1 MIAWI
6 NTGTL
11 IASIFSFLYFYV
23 KSAGPAALEKKIG
36 KKAYHICTCYRIISS
51 LFMSIAFANYIVYYF
66 YPLPV
71 PLPRTF
77 PWSWWWSAA
86 IAGIIA
92 VLGGYIWVKGMKDA
106 GEETMITKKE
116 HTLYTGIYT
125 KIRHPQAAGEI
136 TYWWVIAFVLH
147 SPFLAVLSFVW
158 VPVFYMMCVAEEK
171 DLIIRYGEAYLKY
184 KQDTGFLIPK
194 RKQ

>member
-1 MIAWI
+1 
-6 NTGTL
+6 
-11 IASIFSFLYFYV
+11 
-23 KSAGPAALEKKIG
+23 
-36 KKAYHICTCYRIISS
+36 
-51 LFMSIAFANYIVYYF
+51 
-66 YPLPV
+66 
-71 PLPRTF
+71 
-77 PWSWWWSAA
+77 
-86 IAGIIA
+86 
-92 VLGGYIWVKGMKDA
+92 
-106 GEETMITKKE
+106 MITKKE

>member
-1 MIAWI
+1 M
-6 NTGTL
+6 GTL

-125 KIRHPQAAGEI
+125 KIRHPQAIGEI

-158 VPVFYMMCVAEEK
+158 IPVFYIMCVAEEK
-171 DLIIRYGEAYLKY
+171 DLIIRYGEVYLKY
-184 KQDTGFLIPK
+184 KQNTGFLIPK

>member
-6 NTGTL
+6 NMGIL
-11 IASIFSFLYFYV
+11 IASIFLFLYFYV

-36 KKAYHICTCYRIISS
+36 KEAYRKCTFYRIISS
-51 LFMSIAFANYIVYYF
+51 VFMSIAFVNYIVYYF

-77 PWSWWWSAA
+77 PWSWWWSAV
-86 IAGIIA
+86 IAGIVA
-92 VLGGYIWVKGMKDA
+92 VLGGYIWIKGMNDA

-125 KIRHPQAAGEI
+125 KIRHPQAVGEI
-136 TYWWVIAFVLH
+136 TYWWVTAFVLH

-158 VPVFYMMCVAEEK
+158 IPVFYMMCVAEEK
-171 DLIIRYGEAYLKY
+171 DLIIRYGEAYLDY
-184 KQDTGFLIPK
+184 KQNTGFLIPK
-194 RKQ
+194 RKR

>member
-6 NTGTL
+6 NIGIL
-11 IASIFSFLYFYV
+11 IASVFFFLYFYV
-23 KSAGPAALEKKIG
+23 KSAGPAALEKKVG
-36 KKAYHICTCYRIISS
+36 KEAYRKCTFYRIISS
-51 LFMSIAFANYIVYYF
+51 VFMSIAFVNYIVYYF

-77 PWSWWWSAA
+77 PWSWWWSAV
-86 IAGIIA
+86 IAGIVA
-92 VLGGYIWVKGMKDA
+92 VLGGYIWIKGMNDA

-136 TYWWVIAFVLH
+136 TYWWVTAFVLH

-158 VPVFYMMCVAEEK
+158 IPVFYMMCVAEEK
-171 DLIIRYGEAYLKY
+171 DLIIRYGEAYLDY
-184 KQDTGFLIPK
+184 KQNTGFLIPK
-194 RKQ
+194 RKR